1 MNVRMRLV
9 ALILMLTIPNLAVGG
24 VWGSDYNITNI
35 GKIQVRLMDDA
46 TDGCW
51 TNIKEV
57 KVYAEDKLE
66 MIGADVMPFNN
77 LLPVAGKEN
86 TFDRFVGVNAEVS
99 DKEIDSRAVSI
110 LRGTITHV
118 RDGDTFEVQGTPV
131 RISALDCPEN
141 STSSGQKA
149 TRFTKQFKGKQ
160 AVCELTGAKT
170 YDRVVG
176 YCSIEGKDFA
186 QIMVDNKFCKFWPK
200 YDVWNR
206 Y

>member
-1 MNVRMRLV
+1 MRYTLLLIAIGLLV
-9 ALILMLTIPNLAVGG
+9 LTYL
-24 VWGSDYNITNI
+24 
-35 GKIQVRLMDDA
+35 
-46 TDGCW
+46 
-51 TNIKEV
+51 
-57 KVYAEDKLE
+57 DKF
-66 MIGADVMPFNN
+66 A
-77 LLPVAGKEN
+77 
-86 TFDRFVGVNAEVS
+86 GVNAGAS
-99 DKEIDSRAVSI
+99 DKEIDGRAVSV

-118 RDGDTFEVQGTPV
+118 RDGDTFEVKGIPV

-149 TRFTKQFKGKQ
+149 TRFTRKFKGKQ

-200 YDVWNR
+200 HDVWKR

>member
-1 MNVRMRLV
+1 MSKYVFKMRYS
-9 ALILMLTIPNLAVGG
+9 LILIFIGLLVLTSI
-24 VWGSDYNITNI
+24 
-35 GKIQVRLMDDA
+35 
-46 TDGCW
+46 
-51 TNIKEV
+51 
-57 KVYAEDKLE
+57 
-66 MIGADVMPFNN
+66 
-77 LLPVAGKEN
+77 
-86 TFDRFVGVNAEVS
+86 DRFVGVNAEVS
-99 DKEIDSRAVSI
+99 DKEIDSRAVSV
-110 LRGTITHV
+110 LRGAITHV
-118 RDGDTFEVQGTPV
+118 RDGDTFEVKGTPV

-149 TRFTKQFKGKQ
+149 TQFTRQFKGKQ

>member
-1 MNVRMRLV
+1 MRYIFIIIV
-9 ALILMLTIPNLAVGG
+9 ALGLIAFNYKKSFNESA
-24 VWGSDYNITNI
+24 
-35 GKIQVRLMDDA
+35 
-46 TDGCW
+46 
-51 TNIKEV
+51 
-57 KVYAEDKLE
+57 AEDLG
-66 MIGADVMPFNN
+66 I
-77 LLPVAGKEN
+77 
-86 TFDRFVGVNAEVS
+86 
-99 DKEIDSRAVSI
+99 EIDRRAVSV
-110 LRGTITHV
+110 LSGTITHV
-118 RDGDTFEVQGTPV
+118 RDGDTFEVNETPV

-149 TRFTKQFKGKQ
+149 TRLAKQFIGKQ

-186 QIMVDNKFCKFWPK
+186 QLMVENKLCKFWPK